1 MALVFVRVYVAD
13 RPITEGPTIWW
24 ARAGVEGAGALS
36 GTVKTEFDNVVL
48 AAEGVVEER
57 RGCVRVDPVDPIQDA
72 RS

>member
-1 MALVFVRVYVAD
+1 MALVFVRAYVAD
-13 RPITEGPTIWW
+13 RPITEVPTIWW
-24 ARAGVEGAGALS
+24 ARAGAGALS

-57 RGCVRVDPVDPIQDA
+57 RGYGRVDPVDPIQDA